1 MSESFEEYRARVLSY
16 LGDRNPM
23 RVLSNT
29 PARLRR
35 LTSGVSSRALAK
47 RPAVG
52 KWSIVEIVA
61 HLADAE
67 LAIGWRFR
75 NMIATPG
82 VRLQWWDEQLWSEA
96 CHYSTIPV
104 AASLEL
110 FGSLRSSNLRL
121 LRSLSQK
128 QLECCHGVHDKRGRQ
143 TVANFIRM
151 EAAHDLNHLR
161 QIAGILEQKPRR
173 HDPGKRD
180 QPAKNP

>member
-35 LTSGVSSRALAK
+35 LTSGVSSRVLAK

-52 KWSIVEIVA
+52 KWSVVEIVA

-82 VRLQWWDEQLWSEA
+82 VQLHWWDEQLWSEA
-96 CHYSTIPV
+96 CHYSAIPL

-110 FGSLRSSNLRL
+110 FGALRCSNLTL
-121 LRSLSQK
+121 LRSLSRE
-128 QLECCHGVHDKRGRQ
+128 QLESCHGVHEKRGRQ
-143 TVANFIRM
+143 TVAEFIRM
-151 EAAHDLNHLR
+151 EAAHDLNHVS
-161 QIAGILEQKPRR
+161 QIVRILGEK
-173 HDPGKRD
+173 DG
-180 QPAKNP
+180 AA